1 MRNLRKEFL
10 VGCLVLSV
18 VVLMG
23 IFAWLLGA
31 LEPFSHTV
39 EYNLLYGFAGGIEV
53 GSPVR
58 VAGIKVG
65 KVEGIVFLPE
75 SAPEKSESG
84 SAPVAL
90 NIRVSV
96 SNTASPSVREDS
108 KFYVNMA
115 GVIGER
121 YIEISPGTIA
131 SPPLKD
137 GSTVRGMDPPRI
149 DQLLSQGYG
158 LFGKVTDFFEKNEEG
173 MNDFLDSL
181 SEMMNRKD
189 WKKLLTLIDN
199 VNALTADLRYVSKK
213 LRSQQAEDVWDKLY
227 DMVDRAHQIDKETL
241 KQFLQEEGIRA
252 RIF

>member
-10 VGCLVLSV
+10 VGCLVLTV
-18 VVLMG
+18 VVLLG
-23 IFAWLLGA
+23 VFAWLLGA
-31 LEPFSHTV
+31 LEPFSNTV
-39 EYNLLYGFAGGIEV
+39 HYNLLYGFAGGIEV

-65 KVEGIVFLPE
+65 KVERIAFLAE
-75 SAPEKSESG
+75 DSKSTKD
-84 SAPVAL
+84 PVAL

-96 SNTASPSVREDS
+96 SHTASPSVRADS
-108 KFYVNMA
+108 KFFVNMA

-121 YIEISPGTIA
+121 YIEISPGTLE
-131 SPPLKD
+131 SPVLED
-137 GSTVRGMDPPRI
+137 GSTVRGNDPPRI

-158 LFGKVTDFFEKNEEG
+158 LFGKVTDFFEKNEAG

-189 WKKLLTLIDN
+189 WKKLLKLIDN
-199 VNALTADLRYVSKK
+199 VNSLTGDLRYVSKK
-213 LRSQQAEDVWDKLY
+213 LRTQEADDVWNKLY
-227 DMVDRAHQIDKETL
+227 DLVDRAHQVDKETL
-241 KQFLQEEGIRA
+241 KKFLQDEGIRA